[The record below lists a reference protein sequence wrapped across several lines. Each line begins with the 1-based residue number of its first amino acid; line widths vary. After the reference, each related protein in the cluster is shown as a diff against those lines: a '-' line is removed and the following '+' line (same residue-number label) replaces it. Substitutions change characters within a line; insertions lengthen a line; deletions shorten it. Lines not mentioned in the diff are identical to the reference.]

1 MARIIE
7 SPYEALTEQEI
18 LDRLKNPVSM
28 QHRECIKR
36 RQKFHVIGGK
46 NMTYIVVV
54 TREAEEDEIHG
65 VWRSSL

>member
-36 RQKFHVIGGK
+36 RQKFHVI
-46 NMTYIVVV
+46 
-54 TREAEEDEIHG
+54 
-65 VWRSSL
+65 